1 MKSLFDAG
9 TTILVTLALT
19 KSYTRLN
26 VILDFV
32 ALVNYIPKQQR
43 YITIF
48 YEMLPYFMYYLTL

>member
-26 VILDFV
+26 AILDFV